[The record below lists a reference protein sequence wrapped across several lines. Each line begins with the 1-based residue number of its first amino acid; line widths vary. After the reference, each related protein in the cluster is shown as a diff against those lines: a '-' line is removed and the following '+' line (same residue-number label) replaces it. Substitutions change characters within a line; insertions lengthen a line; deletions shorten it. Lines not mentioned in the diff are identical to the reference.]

1 MPHPHNPFVTN
12 FVRPD
17 PLFRFH
23 WIAFLQGFRREDTS
37 MPPNIRDAGA
47 GAEAIE
53 ALGTLGGR
61 YETLFLIRSSTD
73 EEYEKNL
80 KLMDKN
86 LSSNSPELVE
96 DVLEF
101 HPIDVSR
108 LERGNTAVILT
119 RLMWN
124 DLDAIYRLHLHP
136 GFTTLEQE
144 LLRETR
150 PYISKGYRGKMILS
164 QEIADQFAPEY
175 ANRGDIEY
183 TQRRGAWYQSLG
195 RADQKGRR
203 CLVDRS
209 ELLSAAYILHLPE
222 VECLNGANLLLAFGM
237 GATQTLAIWHRL
249 RTDLMPLL
257 NHWGFTM
264 VEMRATPEPEHG
276 SNLDWFEDWD
286 MKTILQTD
294 LL

>member
-1 MPHPHNPFVTN
+1 MLHPDSPFVTD

-17 PLFRFH
+17 PIFGFY

-37 MPPNIRDAGA
+37 MPPSIRDGGA

-53 ALGTLGGR
+53 ALGSLGGR

-80 KLMDKN
+80 KLMDAS
-86 LSSNSPELVE
+86 LSSNSPGLAE

-101 HPIDVSR
+101 HPIDVPFK
-108 LERGNTAVILT
+108 RGETALIVT

-124 DLDAIYRLHLHP
+124 DLDANYRLHLHP
-136 GFTTLEQE
+136 AFTTLEQE
-144 LLRETR
+144 LLRATR

-164 QEIADQFAPEY
+164 REIADQFAPEF

-183 TQRRGAWYQSLG
+183 TQRKGAWYQSLG
-195 RADQKGRR
+195 RADNKGRR
-203 CLVDRS
+203 CLVDRN
-209 ELLSAAYILHLPE
+209 ELRSAAYILHLPE
-222 VECLNGANLLLAFGM
+222 VECLNVANLLLAFGM

-249 RTDLMPLL
+249 VTDLTPLL
-257 NHWGFTM
+257 DHWGFTM

-276 SNLDWFEDWD
+276 SSLDWYEGWD
-286 MKTILQTD
+286 MKKILQTG
-294 LL
+294 LLK